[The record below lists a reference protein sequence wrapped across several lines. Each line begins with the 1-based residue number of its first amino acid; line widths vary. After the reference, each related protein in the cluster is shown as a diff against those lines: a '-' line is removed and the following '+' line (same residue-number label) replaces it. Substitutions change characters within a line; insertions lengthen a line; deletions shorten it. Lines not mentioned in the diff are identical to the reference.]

1 MKYWEIMVNN
11 MTKAGFSLGWI
22 SALDN
27 NGRMIWIID
36 AHRDGKRFVARTD
49 EKLIAFFWNLKR
61 RFEARPSELTSW
73 RRSEEA

>member
-1 MKYWEIMVNN
+1 

-27 NGRMIWIID
+27 NRRMIWIID

-49 EKLIAFFWNLKR
+49 EKLSAFFWNLKR
-61 RFEARPSELTSW
+61 RFEARLSELTSW